1 MSVEM
6 WKESIGFI
14 SQWAAMPGGNRR
26 RFALGWVP
34 CGSQRP
40 LNILAATIGY
50 REEDDRKGGD
60 AIGEPGTASLLS
72 NRYIR
77 EDAVTSDQPN
87 DATSPAN
94 PGA

>member
-1 MSVEM
+1 MVLYLNGRLCPAA
-6 WKESIGFI
+6 IGV
-14 SQWAAMPGGNRR
+14 
-26 RFALGWVP
+26 ALPWVGSA

-40 LNILAATIGY
+40 LNILAATIAY
-50 REEDDRKGGD
+50 RGEDDRKGGD